1 MALDLPRPIPL
12 LCTGLAGFHAR
23 QAADGCESM
32 KIIKN
37 PLLGTWEMAESEG
50 SMPSKNRSSRPCNPK
65 CVLIVDDEEPN
76 RRLHQTIIHAA
87 FPAVQCEQAS
97 DGAQAVALFI
107 ARQPLVILMDV
118 VMPVLDGEEA
128 YYQIEEHCQ
137 THNWKLPRVVF
148 CTGHSPSVSL
158 RNVVAGDPAHCLLQ
172 KPIRKRI
179 LVTAIAKRL
188 GLRPIA

>member
-1 MALDLPRPIPL
+1 MKVVRNPI
-12 LCTGLAGFHAR
+12 
-23 QAADGCESM
+23 
-32 KIIKN
+32 
-37 PLLGTWEMAESEG
+37 LGSWELAESPG
-50 SMPSKNRSSRPCNPK
+50 AIRNNSDGGRPCIPNRI
-65 CVLIVDDEEPN
+65 LLVDDEE
-76 RRLHQTIIHAA
+76 QTRKLYATGIGHA
-87 FPAVQCEQAS
+87 FPSVECDQAP
-97 DGAQAVALFI
+97 DGARAVDMFI
-107 ARQPLVILMDV
+107 ARQPLVVVMDI

-128 YYQIEEHCQ
+128 FYQIEEHCQ
-137 THNWKLPRVVF
+137 THNWQLPRVVF